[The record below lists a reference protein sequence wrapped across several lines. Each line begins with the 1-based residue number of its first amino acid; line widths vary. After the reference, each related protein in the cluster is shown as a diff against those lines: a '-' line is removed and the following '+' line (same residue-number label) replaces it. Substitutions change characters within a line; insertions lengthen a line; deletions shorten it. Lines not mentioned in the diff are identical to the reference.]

1 MKTPLNEALI
11 TWQICLIAVFLL
23 FYGCQANRTEP
34 DPEPA
39 IEAIEG
45 FVPVAEGVELRYK
58 ILGNGP
64 QTVIIPAAIYM
75 EYVFEQLAD
84 PGFTLIFYDPRSRG
98 KSTTVTD
105 RLQIGMEFEV
115 ADLEAL
121 RRNLNKEKISLIGW
135 SYLGGMV
142 ALYALRYPEHVDRVI
157 QIGPIPPTQ
166 EFFLQA
172 TASPI
177 DEESLSQIR
186 KMQEDG
192 LEKSDPEAYC
202 RQYWDIYMRRI
213 FFDPSKIAGYRSDKC
228 LCPNEMPDHVNLQL
242 GTILGKLGQWNWLEE
257 MRRLPCPVLT
267 IHGDADTLPL
277 EGSRTWAAVVP
288 DARLLVIPEAGHLPF
303 VEQPEL
309 FFPAVKKFLKGSW
322 PEGAEKIENP
332 ALDTK

>member
-1 MKTPLNEALI
+1 MPGT
-11 TWQICLIAVFLL
+11 
-23 FYGCQANRTEP
+23 
-34 DPEPA
+34 
-39 IEAIEG
+39 EAIEG
-45 FVPVAEGVELRYK
+45 FIPVAEGVELRYK

-75 EYVFEQLAD
+75 EYVFEQLAE

-121 RRNLNKEKISLIGW
+121 RRHLGKETISLIGW
-135 SYLGGMV
+135 SYLGGAV
-142 ALYALRYPEHVDRVI
+142 ALYALRYPEHVDSVI

-186 KMQEDG
+186 KMQEEG

-228 LCPNEMPDHVNLQL
+228 LCPNEMPDHVNFQL

-257 MRRLPCPVLT
+257 MRGLPCPVLT
-267 IHGDADTLPL
+267 IHGNADTLPL

-288 DARLLVIPEAGHLPF
+288 DARLLVIHEAGHLPF
-303 VEQPEL
+303 VERPDI
-309 FFPAVKKFLKGSW
+309 FFPAVDTFLKGNW
-322 PEGAEKIENP
+322 PGASEVIEKAEHR
-332 ALDTK
+332 